1 MNSYYNYYTA
11 TKEDIDF
18 AKECISAIKVKITS
32 IKKNQD
38 THSEHKEIM
47 IKRLEL
53 SMISIKYYYG
63 LD

>member
-1 MNSYYNYYTA
+1 MNSYYNYYTSS
-11 TKEDIDF
+11 TEDIEF
-18 AKECISAIKVKITS
+18 AKDCISAIKLKISS

-38 THSEHKEIM
+38 THSEHKNIM

-63 LD
+63 L

>member
-11 TKEDIDF
+11 TKQDIDF
-18 AKECISAIKVKITS
+18 ANECISAIKVKITS

-53 SMISIKYYYG
+53 SMNAIKYYYG
-63 LD
+63 L

>member
-11 TKEDIDF
+11 SKEDIDF
-18 AKECISAIKVKITS
+18 ATECVSAIKVKISS
-32 IKKNQD
+32 IKKNEN

-53 SMISIKYYYG
+53 SMNAIKYYYG
-63 LD
+63 LN